1 MLWVRHRVD
10 CPFVELLERVY
21 HRFKNG
27 LFDYY
32 LGLEPVADEETV
44 LVINNYKEL
53 IRIQDADQRML
64 QLVKMAA
71 SGTGIEQVEEFASK
85 DKEVEALTKKVGELE
100 QDVFDWKGR
109 FSEKEE
115 LLRAR
120 DQAFEQVEYEL
131 EEARR
136 QHAAAEEERAKLA
149 AAEEKEAEKHEQEMS
164 GMLQSL
170 NKKEEQL
177 RELNESA
184 DHLEAVIKELRGE
197 LQRSS
202 RAERR

>member
-1 MLWVRHRVD
+1 M
-10 CPFVELLERVY
+10 ELLERVY

>member
-1 MLWVRHRVD
+1 M
-10 CPFVELLERVY
+10 ELLERVY

-32 LGLEPVADEETV
+32 LGLEPSADEETA

-136 QHAAAEEERAKLA
+136 KHAAAEEERAKLA

-177 RELNESA
+177 RELNDSA
-184 DHLEAVIKELRGE
+184 DHLEAVIKELRAE

>member
-1 MLWVRHRVD
+1 MLWVRRRVD

-32 LGLEPVADEETV
+32 LGLEPVADEETA

>member
-1 MLWVRHRVD
+1 M
-10 CPFVELLERVY
+10 ELLERVY

-32 LGLEPVADEETV
+32 LGLEPVADEETA

-85 DKEVEALTKKVGELE
+85 DKEVEVLTKKVGELE

>member
-1 MLWVRHRVD
+1 MLWVRRRVD

-32 LGLEPVADEETV
+32 LGLEPVADEETA

-177 RELNESA
+177 RELNESV

>member
-1 MLWVRHRVD
+1 MLWVRRRVD
-10 CPFVELLERVY
+10 CPFVELLERVN

-32 LGLEPVADEETV
+32 LGLEPVADEETA